1 MQRFVSVFCCLL
13 LAIPMMEVSSAAQQ
27 NSTPVASDQTPLAAC
42 KQPCLED
49 GTPVKLR
56 IAQTVSSA
64 DAHVDDR
71 VEFEV
76 LEEIRISNVLIVPK
90 GAIALGTVTEAQPK
104 RRMARGG
111 KLEIVMDSVRLADGE
126 KAALRAT
133 KSVQGGGH
141 TGAMTAGILATA
153 LIFWPA
159 APFFLFMHG
168 KDITIPKGAEVP
180 TFVSGN
186 FSLDLAKF
194 QQNAQ
199 ATAQLPQ
206 ANASATVSISSSP
219 TGAEISVDQSFVGN
233 TPSSISV
240 STGKHLIAVAKQ
252 GYKDWDREITLS
264 GGTVSLSADLVPDV
278 SSPAPVL
285 SATTNAVSGEK
296 SRPPDPEPLAV
307 TQPKVEEQ
315 TATGW
320 IGISTKDDSN
330 TGVVITRVLDGS
342 AGATAGLKVGDVIVK
357 LNGAPVKSG
366 MDFDVAIAHSQVGTQ
381 IRLSYMRGAWISEA
395 TVTVGKIT

>member
-1 MQRFVSVFCCLL
+1 
-13 LAIPMMEVSSAAQQ
+13 
-27 NSTPVASDQTPLAAC
+27 
-42 KQPCLED
+42 
-49 GTPVKLR
+49 
-56 IAQTVSSA
+56 
-64 DAHVDDR
+64 
-71 VEFEV
+71 
-76 LEEIRISNVLIVPK
+76 
-90 GAIALGTVTEAQPK
+90 
-104 RRMARGG
+104 
-111 KLEIVMDSVRLADGE
+111 
-126 KAALRAT
+126 
-133 KSVQGGGH
+133 
-141 TGAMTAGILATA
+141 MTAGIVATA

-159 APFFLFMHG
+159 APFFLFMRG

-186 FSLDLAKF
+186 FSLDSAKF
-194 QQNAQ
+194 QQNAE
-199 ATAQLPQ
+199 ATAQMPQ

-240 STGKHLIAVAKQ
+240 STGKHLIAVTKQ

-264 GGTVSLSADLVPDV
+264 GGTVSLSADLVPGV

-320 IGISTKDDSN
+320 IGISI
-330 TGVVITRVLDGS
+330 VVM
-342 AGATAGLKVGDVIVK
+342 AGGLPPFCWMV
-357 LNGAPVKSG
+357 
-366 MDFDVAIAHSQVGTQ
+366 
-381 IRLSYMRGAWISEA
+381 
-395 TVTVGKIT
+395 